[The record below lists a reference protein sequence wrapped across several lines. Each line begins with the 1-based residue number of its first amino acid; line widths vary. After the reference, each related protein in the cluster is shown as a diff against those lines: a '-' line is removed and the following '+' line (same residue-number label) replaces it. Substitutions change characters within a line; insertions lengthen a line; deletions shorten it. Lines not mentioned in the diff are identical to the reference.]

1 MVWYEIVVTLLGSLG
16 GLAGITAFIKSF
28 LTIKQDRQSKEIN
41 NEHAE
46 IDNLK
51 EFINIANN
59 NYDRLDKQFKEY
71 KKEVDERI
79 TFFKLKFDKMEQEK
93 EALEIATMQA
103 YRCKFPPEMMDCPV
117 VKSLKASQHCEGC
130 GQSKTEVADNL

>member
-59 NYDRLDKQFKEY
+59 NYDRLDKQFKDY

-79 TFFKLKFDKMEQEK
+79 TFFKAKFDKMEQEK
-93 EALEIATMQA
+93 EIAEAANMQA
-103 YRCKFPPEMMDCPV
+103 NRCPFPPAIEDCPV
-117 VKSLKASQHCEGC
+117 IKYLKNAPCEGC
-130 GQSKTEVADNL
+130 KHMDQL

>member
-16 GLAGITAFIKSF
+16 GLAGVAAFIKSF

-79 TFFKLKFDKMEQEK
+79 TFFKAKFEKMEAEK
-93 EALEIATMQA
+93 EIAEAANMQA
-103 YRCKFPPEMMDCPV
+103 NRCPFPPTIEDCPV
-117 VKSLKASQHCEGC
+117 VKYIKAASQCEGC
-130 GQSKTEVADNL
+130 KHLEQL